1 MREINHIVVHCSA
14 TPEGKDYSIDTIRK
28 WHTDRGW
35 RDIGYHAVVYRNG
48 EVHQGRQDNEIG
60 AGVRG
65 HNKHSIHLCYI
76 GGVEKNK
83 KNGNWIPKDTRT
95 DEQKEALIDLCHYY
109 KNLHPKAEI
118 LGHRDFEGV
127 TKDCPSFDAKSDYKV
142 ITDKFSHLD
151 LQDEDSYIV
160 IKGRD

>member
-1 MREINHIVVHCSA
+1 MRKINHIVVHCSA

-35 RDIGYHAVVYRNG
+35 RDIGYHAVIYRNG
-48 EVHQGRQDNEIG
+48 EVHQGRRDNEIG

-65 HNKHSIHLCYI
+65 HNKHSIHLCYV

-95 DEQKEALIDLCHYY
+95 IEQKEALIDLCNYY

-118 LGHRDFEGV
+118 LGHRDFIGV
-127 TKDCPSFDAKSDYKV
+127 TKSCPSFDAKSDYKV

-151 LQDEDSYIV
+151 LEDEDSHIV